1 MVGSCEAGPTVTVVT
16 VPPAASFNS
25 SPRTSAYHSSY
36 GFTMNCTPFV
46 SKRVSPSV
54 KAMRAVVSGTWL
66 MRTRIFMR
74 LKNVGR

>member
-1 MVGSCEAGPTVTVVT
+1 
-16 VPPAASFNS
+16 
-25 SPRTSAYHSSY
+25 
-36 GFTMNCTPFV
+36 MNCTPFV